1 MEENNTSLIE
11 LPPIKFETAL
21 IKPTEVELKEISS
34 FFHFY
39 LPLNRTKEMYE
50 RLKQDEDLILQI
62 IKNTTIS
69 LNLLKTLEGIYSSV
83 SLLRRYEGVRK
94 AKSVAKLINEE
105 LKKDIKKK
113 YAVFCVHADVMH
125 EIRKNVLPMYR
136 AQTCFNNIDPADR
149 RNKIKKFHAYQSYKI
164 FISNIMASGTGI
176 DLSNADEVIFVELD
190 WYFYRN
196 VQAILR
202 VHNMRRKAPVRV
214 RFMALSDSN
223 TDSKIIYIF
232 KRCIKKAVTETD
244 TGVLSL
250 DPKHD
255 TQAKPY

>member
-1 MEENNTSLIE
+1 MNEIK
-11 LPPIKFETAL
+11 LPPIKFDTTF
-21 IKPTEVELKEISS
+21 IKPTDVDFKEVSS
-34 FFHFY
+34 FFHFF

-50 RLKQDEDLILQI
+50 RLKQDEDLILAI

-94 AKSVAKLINEE
+94 ARAVARLINEE

-113 YAVFCVHADVMH
+113 FAVFCVHADVMH
-125 EIRKNVLPMYR
+125 EIRRNVLPIYR
-136 AQTCFNNIDPADR
+136 TQTCFNNIDPADR
-149 RNKIKKFHAYQSYKI
+149 RKKIRKFHAYQSYKV
-164 FISNIMASGTGI
+164 FISNIMAAGNGI
-176 DLSNADEVIFVELD
+176 ELSNADEVLFVELD

-202 VHNMRRKAPVRV
+202 VHNMRRKKPVRV
-214 RFMALSDSN
+214 RFIALTDSN

-232 KRCIKKAVTETD
+232 KRYIKKAVTDTE
-244 TGVLSL
+244 TGVLTL

-255 TQAKPY
+255 NQAKAQ